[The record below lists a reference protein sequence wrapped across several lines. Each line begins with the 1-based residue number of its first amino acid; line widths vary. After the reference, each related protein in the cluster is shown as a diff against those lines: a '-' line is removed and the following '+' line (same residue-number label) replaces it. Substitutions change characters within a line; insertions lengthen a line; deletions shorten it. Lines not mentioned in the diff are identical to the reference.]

1 MLNTLLLRARG
12 NEHHANGDRHLDHSH
27 FSLAYR
33 EKMRSICNSC
43 SAQIMKTVTVIAF
56 LSMAACVGLLAYQ
69 HNRYSALYE
78 RQNQAIALVQKRHEA
93 SLRENQ
99 ALKVAGQ
106 IESRSR
112 TAFSQAQPIAARYQQ
127 VFKVKNRTTAR

>member
-1 MLNTLLLRARG
+1 MKKAITIL
-12 NEHHANGDRHLDHSH
+12 
-27 FSLAYR
+27 SL
-33 EKMRSICNSC
+33 S
-43 SAQIMKTVTVIAF
+43 V
-56 LSMAACVGLLAYQ
+56 AACVGLLAYQ

-78 RQNQAIALVQKRHEA
+78 RQNQAIALVQKQYEA

-112 TAFSQAQPIAARYQQ
+112 IAFSQAQPIAARYQQ
-127 VFKVKNRTTAR
+127 IFKVRNRTTAR

>member
-1 MLNTLLLRARG
+1 
-12 NEHHANGDRHLDHSH
+12 
-27 FSLAYR
+27 
-33 EKMRSICNSC
+33 
-43 SAQIMKTVTVIAF
+43 MKTAMTILS

-78 RQNQAIALVQKRHEA
+78 RQNQAIALIQKQYEA
-93 SLRENQ
+93 SVRENQ

-112 TAFSQAQPIAARYQQ
+112 TAFSQARPIAARYQQ

>member
-1 MLNTLLLRARG
+1 MKAAIPILSL
-12 NEHHANGDRHLDHSH
+12 
-27 FSLAYR
+27 SLAT
-33 EKMRSICNSC
+33 C
-43 SAQIMKTVTVIAF
+43 
-56 LSMAACVGLLAYQ
+56 LGLLAYQ
-69 HNRYSALYE
+69 HFNYSALYE
-78 RQNQAIALVQKRHEA
+78 RQNQAIALVQKQYEA

-127 VFKVKNRTTAR
+127 GFKVKNRTTAR